1 MAHPGDEKHPL
12 ISGIE
17 SNALAEAE
25 KIKKEAEIQA
35 AERKKY
41 LDKQVTSILK
51 DAEEK
56 ARAESALIKSKLLS
70 GVDVEIKRKEMHSRD
85 EMLNEIQQRVKK
97 ELEDLTGKKQYR
109 DVLLNWIT
117 EAAIGLSADHAFV
130 SVSVDEKGIIDGS
143 LLAEAEKKV
152 KTITG
157 RSVSLEL
164 SGETATGSQGV
175 ILIAEDGRT
184 AFNNQVAV
192 RLLRKQKA
200 IRKLIYQKL
209 YGEE

>member
-1 MAHPGDEKHPL
+1 MAQPGDEKHPL

-130 SVSVDEKGIIDGS
+130 SVSADEKGIIDGS

-175 ILIAEDGRT
+175 ILTAEDGRT